1 MEKYEQTRYDNAFQN
16 DTKEL
21 LMATVYQKSLF
32 SWKDIDDLGDLE
44 RLQLV
49 IDYIP
54 DQALV
59 NALNQTR
66 GKGRNDH
73 PVTAIWNSLLA
84 GVVFQHKSIESLRR
98 ELKRNAQLRELCG
111 FEPIKGALAVPSKSA
126 YNRFMANVIKNK
138 EIIDQIFNELI
149 KQLQLLLPNFG
160 KDLAFDSKAI
170 ASFGQRSGKIEDDKR
185 GEHDADWGKKTYKG
199 TREDGTAWEKV
210 KSWFGFKLHM
220 IVDANYELPVAME
233 VTPASQHDAP
243 EMKAMFERLK
253 TQHPELLKTCE
264 NGIGDK
270 GYDDTVL
277 ISNLW
282 DKYGIKPIIDIRN
295 MWKDGEETRAFEQG
309 RHKCKNVTY
318 DYQGTVFCH
327 CPKTGE
333 IRKMAYGGFE
343 KERKTLKYLCPALQ
357 YGLECKGAAQCPLRK
372 GIRISVEENRR
383 IFTPVARSSYKW
395 KVIYNKRSSV
405 ERVNSR
411 IENSFGFESH
421 YIRGMAKMKMQCSLS
436 LCVMLA
442 VALGRAKQ
450 NRMKLMRSLVKA
462 A

>member
-1 MEKYEQTRYDNAFQN
+1 
-16 DTKEL
+16 
-21 LMATVYQKSLF
+21 MAKCYQKSLF
-32 SWKDIDDLGDLE
+32 SWKDVDDFGDLE

-49 IDYIP
+49 IDHIP
-54 DQALV
+54 DQKLISVLHQA
-59 NALNQTR
+59 R
-66 GKGRNDH
+66 GNGRNDH
-73 PVTAIWNSLLA
+73 PIIAIWNSLLA

-111 FEPIKGALAVPSKSA
+111 FEPLKGSAAVPSKSA
-126 YNRFMANVIKNK
+126 YNRFIEKIIKNK
-138 EIIDQIFNELI
+138 ELIDQMFEELV
-149 KQLQLLLPNFG
+149 KELQLLLPNFG

-170 ASFGQRSGKIEDDKR
+170 ASLGQRHGKLENDKR
-185 GEHDADWGKKTYKG
+185 GEHDADWGKKTYSG
-199 TREDGTAWEKV
+199 ISEDGSAWEKV
-210 KSWFGFKLHM
+210 KSWFGFKLHL

-233 VTPASQHDAP
+233 VTPASHHDVP
-243 EMKAMFERLK
+243 EMKAMFEK
-253 TQHPELLKTCE
+253 MEIQNPELLEVCE

-282 DKYGIKPIIDIRN
+282 DKHKIKPVIDIRN
-295 MWKDGEETRAFEQG
+295 MWKDKEETRVFASG
-309 RHKCKNVTY
+309 RHQYKNVTH
-318 DYQGTVFCH
+318 DYKGTMFCH

-343 KERKTLKYLCPALQ
+343 KKRGTLKYLCPALH
-357 YGLECKGAAQCPLRK
+357 YGIECKGAAQCCVRQ
-372 GIRISVEENRR
+372 GIRISIEENRR

-395 KVIYNKRSSV
+395 KTIYNKRSSV

-411 IENSFGFESH
+411 IETSFGFESH
-421 YIRGMAKMKMQCSLS
+421 YIRGIAKMKVRCCLS

-442 VALGRAKQ
+442 IALGRIRQ
-450 NRMKLMRSLVKA
+450 NQEAWMRSLVKA